1 MIKGLQ
7 VRLLKSALAGF
18 FVMTTLKINACTRT
32 DAASNRQRINDK
44 IINLSA

>member
-18 FVMTTLKINACTRT
+18 FVMTTLKNACTRT
-32 DAASNRQRINDK
+32 DVASNRQRINDK